1 MLIPTYYLLSKIWD
15 IFATRR
21 RILLKINKNYF
32 RGGQMRR
39 ISKDIT
45 KHYQMRV
52 CHSNRR
58 TLIFVLSVNRLQG
71 NVHNTSLQLYRQI
84 PIRMG
89 RPTPYIVSNVA

>member
-45 KHYQMRV
+45 KRNEIACSSMSY
-52 CHSNRR
+52 
-58 TLIFVLSVNRLQG
+58 TLLVFYALMFAICLFCLF
-71 NVHNTSLQLYRQI
+71 YRH
-84 PIRMG
+84 
-89 RPTPYIVSNVA
+89 